1 MGLPAFSHTLEAR
14 DRTPETSAPV
24 SHTIMG
30 SEIVI
35 ILFAI
40 VGSAF
45 ISLSETA
52 VLAVNKIRMR
62 HRSEGGDRRA
72 ARILSFSREPEK
84 FFGTVLLANNI
95 FNMLLGAVA
104 TSFAIRVWGNTGGVI
119 AGAAIVA
126 TAVVTM
132 FGELL
137 PKTLAAVASERV
149 ALLVARP
156 IHLLSIISFPIVWVF
171 TLLPRLLTN
180 LLGGREAMASPTV
193 TQSELR
199 MLIDVGEQEGTVERV
214 QGAMLERVFELGET
228 EVREIMTPRTGIA
241 WVHADTTLGEFLE
254 NFHNQPFSRLPVYD
268 DDYDD
273 VVGILSMRDVT
284 VALSAKTLNPT
295 LPVTRMAREPLFV
308 PETKHLDDLFHMM
321 QQGGHRLAVVVDEY
335 GGVAGLVTLTR
346 VLEQIIGRTGQEG
359 RRPEQSFV
367 TVDENTFVVDGGMA
381 VGDAN
386 EAMSLG
392 LPEGEYETVAGFVLE
407 HLQRLPS
414 QGDRV
419 RHAGLRLQVVE
430 MQANR
435 VTKVRIRKR
444 ASGPA
449 GEPASSS

>member
-1 MGLPAFSHTLEAR
+1 
-14 DRTPETSAPV
+14 
-24 SHTIMG
+24 MG
-30 SEIVI
+30 SEIAI
-35 ILFAI
+35 ILIALL
-40 VGSAF
+40 GSAF

-62 HRSEGGDRRA
+62 HRAEGGDKRA

-95 FNMLLGAVA
+95 FNMLMGAVA

-119 AGAAIVA
+119 AGATIAA
-126 TAVVTM
+126 TAVVVM

-156 IHLLSIISFPIVWVF
+156 VHVLSIISFPLVWVF

-180 LLGGREAMASPTV
+180 LLGGKEAMASPTV

-199 MLIDVGEQEGTVERV
+199 MLIDVGEMEGTVESA

-228 EVREIMTPRTGIA
+228 EVQEVMTQRTGIA
-241 WVHADTTLGEFLE
+241 WVHADTTLGEFMA
-254 NFHNQPFSRLPVYD
+254 NFHRQPFSRLPVYD

-284 VALSAKTLNPT
+284 VAYSAGTLDQA

-321 QQGGHRLAVVVDEY
+321 QQGGHRMAMVVDEY

-346 VLEQIIGRTGQEG
+346 VLEQIIGRTGHEG
-359 RRPEQSFV
+359 RRPEQGFV

-381 VGDAN
+381 VADAN

-407 HLQRLPS
+407 HLQRVPA

-419 RHAGLRLQVVE
+419 RYAGLRLQVAE
-430 MQANR
+430 MQGNR
-435 VTKVRIRKR
+435 ITKVRIRKR
-444 ASGPA
+444 VSGPA
-449 GEPASSS
+449 AEPAFPT